1 MGPISSS
8 FSPLTSAN
16 RLQNNGN
23 NNTNGNTPANNNN
36 VSVRPNEDNVDN
48 GDRSQNRT
56 NVELNTN
63 NRSVSVDIS
72 REQAVDRLE
81 QNSQRQQAQTFTQ
94 ASRDE
99 SEQEQLNISPRQAA
113 AVVNTT
119 DASADDVRSTA
130 VNFAG
135 QQQQAELAENAIEQF
150 NENQQEIQNSAQ
162 TSQSA
167 QTEQPT
173 SNSNAVA
180 APNETFV
187 ELSSQ
192 ASQAQRR
199 NAFISSEFVSQ
210 LDNRQGSLFDQ
221 TV

>member
-8 FSPLTSAN
+8 FSPLTNAN

-23 NNTNGNTPANNNN
+23 SNNIPANNNN
-36 VSVRPNEDNVDN
+36 VSVRPNEDNVEN
-48 GDRSQNRT
+48 GDRSQNSV
-56 NVELNTN
+56 NLEINSN

-94 ASRDE
+94 ATRDE
-99 SEQEQLNISPRQAA
+99 NEQNQLNISPRQAA
-113 AVVNTT
+113 AVVNAT
-119 DASADDVRSTA
+119 DASADEVRSTA
-130 VNFAG
+130 VGFAG

-150 NENQQEIQNSAQ
+150 NENQQEIQNNTQ
-162 TSQSA
+162 TSQSTQA
-167 QTEQPT
+167 EQST

-187 ELSSQ
+187 ELSGQ